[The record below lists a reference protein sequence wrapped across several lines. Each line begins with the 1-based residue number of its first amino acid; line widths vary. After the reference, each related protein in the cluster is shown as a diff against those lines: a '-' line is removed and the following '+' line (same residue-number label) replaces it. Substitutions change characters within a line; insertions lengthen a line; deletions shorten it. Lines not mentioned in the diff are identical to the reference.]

1 LPTDTLGGMIRE
13 NLLADLDYRPVM
25 LGLSYERMDE
35 NVAAYVGRSAFHC
48 WFCRWYMHWMYFPFF
63 DHHTAV
69 F

>member
-1 LPTDTLGGMIRE
+1 MIRE